1 MLLLHHALR
10 KCRHPD
16 VDIRSPAPGG
26 VKAIVASFCITL
38 LMPQLSQAAL
48 ILLLQRVIFSG
59 MESSFFV
66 NGALGFQE

>member
-1 MLLLHHALR
+1 
-10 KCRHPD
+10 
-16 VDIRSPAPGG
+16 
-26 VKAIVASFCITL
+26 
-38 LMPQLSQAAL
+38 MPQLSQAAL